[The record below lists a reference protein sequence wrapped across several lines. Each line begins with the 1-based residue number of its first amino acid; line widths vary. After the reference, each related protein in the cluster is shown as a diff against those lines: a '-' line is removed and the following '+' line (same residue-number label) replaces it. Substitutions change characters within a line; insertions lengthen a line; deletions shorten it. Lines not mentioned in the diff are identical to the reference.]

1 VTAAEPEAGVPVLD
15 MARFA
20 ATRDDPGFVQALG
33 AALGT
38 WGFVGL
44 VGHGVTQAAVARC
57 EAAARALFALPL
69 PVKQAHETPEDG
81 RQRGYTGFGVEHAKD
96 ADVADLKEFWHVG
109 RDAADLP
116 GNRFPAEV
124 PELREAARALFGALD
139 DLALI
144 ALAAIARALS
154 LPSDHFT
161 GRVAGGNN
169 VLRLIHYPPVGADA
183 PEGAV
188 RAAAHEDINLVTLL
202 PVASEPGL
210 EIRTRDGRWLAVRPP
225 PGAIVLDT
233 GDMMQLV
240 TRGRMPATTHRVVN
254 PTDASV
260 DRPRYSMP
268 FFVHPRP
275 QERLDPIDGGPPGPT
290 AEAFLRQR
298 LRETGV
304 AS

>member
-1 VTAAEPEAGVPVLD
+1 VNAGVPVLD

-20 ATRDDPGFVQALG
+20 ATRDDPGFVADLDEALS
-33 AALGT
+33 T

-44 VGHGVTQAAVARC
+44 VGHGVSDELVVRC
-57 EAAARALFALPL
+57 EAATRALFALPEA
-69 PVKQAHETPEDG
+69 VKRAHETPDDG
-81 RQRGYTGFGVEHAKD
+81 RQRGYTGLGVEHAKD
-96 ADVADLKEFWHVG
+96 ADTGDLKEFWHVG
-109 RDAADLP
+109 RDGVPELP
-116 GNRFPAEV
+116 ANRFPDEV
-124 PELREAARALFGALD
+124 PELAAAATALFATLDELALTALD
-139 DLALI
+139 
-144 ALAAIARALS
+144 AIARGLS
-154 LPSDHFT
+154 LPADHFT
-161 GRVAGGNN
+161 SRVAGGNN
-169 VLRLIHYPPVGADA
+169 VLRLIHYPPLSSGA
-183 PEGAV
+183 PPGAV

-210 EIRTRDGRWLAVRPP
+210 EIRTRDGAWRPVEPP

-240 TRGRMPATTHRVVN
+240 TEGRLPATTHRVVN
-254 PTDASV
+254 PPSAAA

-275 QERLDPIDGGPPGPT
+275 RVRLDPIGGGGPGPT

-304 AS
+304 AP